1 MLRLEQVRAHL
12 LWCVGTY
19 FPTWN
24 CHRGSP
30 GLHPRHLMASFMVL
44 YSTSGWVKRLKHIH
58 LDVSHLDPAWIH
70 LDPPI
75 WGIQGGLWPDVLIYG
90 ILGPFWTVPEP
101 LFGTSGWVKRLK
113 HIHLDVSHLDP
124 TWIHQFGAPRAAY
137 GPICLIYGRL
147 GQFLAIKMG
156 KKAKNW
162 ISYFLNQTDKIEPLV
177 RPK

>member
-1 MLRLEQVRAHL
+1 
-12 LWCVGTY
+12 
-19 FPTWN
+19 
-24 CHRGSP
+24 
-30 GLHPRHLMASFMVL
+30 MASFMVL
-44 YSTSGWVKRLKHIH
+44 YS
-58 LDVSHLDPAWIH
+58 
-70 LDPPI
+70 
-75 WGIQGGLWPDVLIYG
+75 
-90 ILGPFWTVPEP
+90 
-101 LFGTSGWVKRLK
+101 TSGWVKRLK